1 MGNNI
6 TIPTDGLAGDRL
18 TLPVDLLA
26 EEIQVTIKAYADGYQ
41 CNRDFITA
49 AVFAATSTAVGRKVC
64 TWDNRHEN
72 FLPLWLC
79 LVAPSGSNKSAP
91 VRAVLR
97 PLNNRNAANYDRYI
111 EEMKQYDAALSSDAK
126 DVEKPVYRQLV
137 ISDTTP
143 EARNEALFDNGSI
156 LCVSDEIATMLG
168 NLNRYNRSG
177 EASQLLSVWNGDDI
191 IVNRK
196 STGHL
201 LIKKPALGII
211 GGVQP
216 DILAATFGSDMFM
229 TNGMNQRWL
238 FVYPDD
244 EPPAMYCETYVA
256 QDIAKAWEEYVCAL
270 IDRTFLYER
279 LLIDYDAK
287 KVYIEYYNRLQEKKA
302 EAEPY
307 MAAVYSKLQIIVQRW
322 AGIAHILGTVPDAQ
336 YIAPDEMEY
345 AVRCMDYFERC
356 AEKVYMK
363 LSRGGK
369 PNSTEHLT
377 KEQVIALCYNSFSPQ
392 SKQAFADAIG
402 VSRPLVSRAVSKYP
416 MLRCYGYG
424 DVLDADNREDN
435 KEDNKK
441 TSVTL

>member
-111 EEMKQYDAALSSDAK
+111 EEMKQYDAALSSGAK

-287 KVYIEYYNRLQEKKA
+287 KSISSITTACKRKRPKLNPIWLQC
-302 EAEPY
+302 
-307 MAAVYSKLQIIVQRW
+307 
-322 AGIAHILGTVPDAQ
+322 IASCKSLCNDGQVLPTYWELFPMHNISHP
-336 YIAPDEMEY
+336 
-345 AVRCMDYFERC
+345 
-356 AEKVYMK
+356 MK
-363 LSRGGK
+363 WNM
-369 PNSTEHLT
+369 P
-377 KEQVIALCYNSFSPQ
+377 
-392 SKQAFADAIG
+392 
-402 VSRPLVSRAVSKYP
+402 
-416 MLRCYGYG
+416 
-424 DVLDADNREDN
+424 
-435 KEDNKK
+435 
-441 TSVTL
+441 

>member
-1 MGNNI
+1 MGNNL
-6 TIPTDGLAGDRL
+6 TISADGLAGDKL

-26 EEIQVTIKAYADGYQ
+26 EEIQVTIKAYAGGYQ

-111 EEMKQYDAALSSDAK
+111 EEMKQYDAALSSGAK

-238 FVYPDD
+238 FVYPND

-256 QDIAKAWEEYVCAL
+256 QYIAKAWEEYVCAL
-270 IDRTFLYER
+270 IDRTFPYER

-322 AGIAHILGTVPDAQ
+322 AGIAHILGTVPDAR

-363 LSRGGK
+363 LTEGK
-369 PNSTEHLT
+369 RQPEAKAMGKEEMIANVYHLT
-377 KEQVIALCYNSFSPQ
+377 NPVSQRAV
-392 SKQAFADAIG
+392 ADALG
-402 VSRPLVSRAVSKYP
+402 VTQQYISKCLGKYP
-416 MLRCYGYG
+416 KL
-424 DVLDADNREDN
+424 
-435 KEDNKK
+435 
-441 TSVTL
+441 

>member
-91 VRAVLR
+91 VRAVLC

-111 EEMKQYDAALSSDAK
+111 EEMKQYYAALSSGAK

-244 EPPAMYCETYVA
+244 EPPAMYCESYVA

-322 AGIAHILGTVPDAQ
+322 AGIAHILGTVPDAR

-363 LSRGGK
+363 LTEGK
-369 PNSTEHLT
+369 KQPEAKAMGKEEMIANVYHLT
-377 KEQVIALCYNSFSPQ
+377 NPVSQ
-392 SKQAFADAIG
+392 SAVADALG
-402 VSRPLVSRAVSKYP
+402 VTQQYISKCLGKYP
-416 MLRCYGYG
+416 KL
-424 DVLDADNREDN
+424 
-435 KEDNKK
+435 
-441 TSVTL
+441 

>member
-1 MGNNI
+1 MGDNI
-6 TIPTDGLAGDRL
+6 TIPADGLAGCKL

-26 EEIQVTIKAYADGYQ
+26 EGIQATIKAYADGYQ

-49 AVFAATSTAVGRKVC
+49 AVFAAASTAVGRKVS
-64 TWDNRHEN
+64 TWDKRHEN

-97 PLNNRNAANYDRYI
+97 PLTNRNAANYDRYI
-111 EEMKQYDAALSSDAK
+111 EEMKQYEAALSSGAK
-126 DVEKPVYRQLV
+126 NVEKPVFRQLV

-238 FVYPDD
+238 FVYPDN

-256 QDIAKAWEEYVCAL
+256 QYIAEAWAEYVCAL
-270 IDRTFLYER
+270 IDRTFPYEQ
-279 LLIDYDAK
+279 LLIDFDAK
-287 KVYIEYYNRLQEKKA
+287 KIYIDYYNRLQDKKA

-322 AGIAHILGTVPDAQ
+322 AGIAHILGTVPETR
-336 YIAPDEMEY
+336 YIAPEEMEY
-345 AVRCMDYFERC
+345 AARCMDYFEQC
-356 AEKVYMK
+356 AEKVYLK
-363 LSRGGK
+363 LLGGNK
-369 PNSTEHLT
+369 QASTEHLT
-377 KEQVIALCYNSFSPQ
+377 KEQIIAMCYNSFSPQ

-416 MLRCYGYG
+416 MLRSYGYG
-424 DVLDADNREDN
+424 DMLDTDNEKDN
-435 KEDNKK
+435 KETGV
-441 TSVTL
+441 TS